1 MRKEKRA
8 GEERAATGHEPVAVE
23 PREAPVPAPVASNE
37 PPFPIA
43 GIAGAE
49 GALAPALE
57 LVHVLGASPGLAAV
71 LILDLPDRPDDLE
84 VVVRREAAMPVE
96 VITEGLQPRVDHVYL
111 APPATKI
118 TLADRRFHVQPIDGE
133 LAAPID
139 LFLCSLAEDV
149 GERAL
154 AVLLSGA
161 GTDGLR
167 GMRAV
172 KEEGG
177 FTLAQDDGAEYPQL
191 PHAAVLG
198 GVDSVLPPRR
208 IAKELLRMSPHS
220 ATMRRLPAREM
231 HVVFSLLQRGHDIDF
246 THYKPATIERRIRRR
261 MSVHRTSELKDY
273 VAVLRENPAELQ
285 HLYNEILIR
294 VTSFFRDPDV
304 FDTLRDEILPR
315 ILHGRGNDEPVR
327 IWVPGCATGEEV
339 YSLAI
344 LLVEAAAD
352 IGYTCPFQIFGTDL
366 SEVALERARQGL
378 YAEGIVEEVSPERL
392 RRFFTRAHGGYRI
405 SKSVRDC
412 CIFARQNVTRDPPF
426 SRLDL
431 ISCRNVMIYL
441 GATLQRKV
449 MGIFHYGLR
458 ADGYLLLGSSE
469 TIGNYGELFSTAD
482 RRHKIYQKKAG
493 VNRMAVDFSPST
505 APHEPAERIR
515 MIEETQP
522 PPVNVFRE
530 ADRILLSRYSPPGVL
545 INEHMDILQ
554 FRGRTSR
561 FLEPPAGVASFN
573 VLKMAREGLLAE
585 LRGAIEEARRLE
597 LPVRREHVRVH
608 TEGDTT
614 LVNLEI
620 VPFLTPGKERYQL
633 ILFDEVVPAA
643 AAGGGKQKKKDVPP
657 EDPGQAARLQRELDG
672 TREYLQSIIE
682 EQEAMNEE
690 LCSANEEIQSS
701 NEELQSTNEELET
714 AKEELQSS
722 NEELTTLNEELENR
736 NDELAQA
743 NDDLVN
749 LLSAVEL
756 PILILDGQLQLR
768 RFNPAAQRAL
778 SLVGGDI
785 GRPLR
790 EVRSTLRH
798 TSLDELVYAV
808 IEKLEPRELEV
819 QDREGTTYL
828 LRVRPYKTSD
838 NRIDGA
844 VLVLID
850 IDQFRKL
857 KP

>member
-1 MRKEKRA
+1 MPNEKP
-8 GEERAATGHEPVAVE
+8 AT
-23 PREAPVPAPVASNE
+23 VPPNE
-37 PPFPIA
+37 PPFSIA
-43 GIAGAE
+43 GIGGAE

-57 LVHVLGASPGLAAV
+57 LLHELGASPGLAAV
-71 LILDLPDRPDDLE
+71 LILELPDRPADLE
-84 VVVRREAAMPVE
+84 AVVGREAAMPVE
-96 VITEGLQPRVDHVYL
+96 LIADGLQPRVDHIYL
-111 APPATKI
+111 APPAAKV
-118 TLADRRFHVQPIDGE
+118 TLADRTFHVQPIDGK

-139 LFLCSLAEDV
+139 AFFCSLAEEV

-154 AVLLSGA
+154 AVLLSGS
-161 GTDGLR
+161 GSDGLR

-172 KEEGG
+172 KDEGG
-177 FTLAQDDGAEYPQL
+177 FTLAQDDSAEYAQL
-191 PHAAVLG
+191 PHAANLG
-198 GVDSVLPPRR
+198 GVDSVLPPRK
-208 IAKELLRMSPHS
+208 IANELLRMSPQS
-220 ATMRRLPAREM
+220 AMVRRLPERDLHA
-231 HVVFSLLQRGHDIDF
+231 VFSLLQRGHDIDF

-261 MSVHRTSELKDY
+261 MSVHRTSDLKDY

-285 HLYNEILIR
+285 HLYNEILIK
-294 VTSFFRDPDV
+294 VTSFFRDPEV
-304 FDTLRDEILPR
+304 FDTLKEDILPR

-339 YSLAI
+339 YSLAM
-344 LLVEAAAD
+344 LVSEAVTE
-352 IGYTCPFQIFGTDL
+352 GGFNCPFQIFGTDV
-366 SEVALERARQGL
+366 SEVALERARQGV

-392 RRFFTRAHGGYRI
+392 RRFFHRAGGGYRI

-412 CIFARQNVTRDPPF
+412 CIFARQNVAKDPPF
-426 SRLDL
+426 SKLDL

-458 ADGYLLLGSSE
+458 PDGYLLLGSSE

-482 RRHKIYQKKAG
+482 RRHKIYQKKAS
-493 VNRMAVDFSPST
+493 VNPLAVNYLAPLT
-505 APHEPAERIR
+505 AHYESAERTR
-515 MIEETQP
+515 MVEETQQP
-522 PPVNVFRE
+522 PMNVFRE
-530 ADRILLSRYSPPGVL
+530 ADRILLSRFSPPGVL
-545 INEHMDILQ
+545 INEQMDILQ

-573 VLKMAREGLLAE
+573 VLKMAREGLLTD
-585 LRGAIEEARRLE
+585 LRAAIEEARRLE
-597 LPVRREHVRVH
+597 VPVRRQNVRVQAD
-608 TEGDTT
+608 GDTAV
-614 LVNLEI
+614 VNLEI

-633 ILFDEVVPAA
+633 ILFDEVERVVEPAD
-643 AAGGGKQKKKDVPP
+643 GPQQKTKEAPP
-657 EDPGQAARLQRELDG
+657 EEPGQTARLKRELDG

-682 EQEAMNEE
+682 EQETMNEE
-690 LCSANEEIQSS
+690 LRSANEEIQSS

-749 LLSAVEL
+749 LLTAVEL
-756 PILILDGQLQLR
+756 PIIILDGQMQLR
-768 RFNPAAQRAL
+768 RFNPAAQRTL

-790 EVRSTLRH
+790 EVQTTLRH
-798 TSLDELVYAV
+798 TSLDALVSEV
-808 IEKLEPRELEV
+808 IERLEPREVEV
-819 QDREGTTYL
+819 QDRARTTFL

-850 IDQFRKL
+850 IDQFRKV
-857 KP
+857 KA